1 VTYELHLGDCRDV
14 MAAMPE
20 ASIDSIV
27 TDPPYEIGI
36 VGQAWDRTGVAFDV
50 RTWREALR
58 VAKPGAHLAAFGGTR
73 TFHRLTC
80 AIEDAGWEIVD
91 SIDWLFG
98 SGRPTGKNL
107 GDGRHTR
114 LKPGHEPI
122 CVARAPVSGA
132 LGSGVGGFFADAATA
147 WSGRFPANVVLTHGD
162 GCAPAGTRSLLT
174 RGGYEGSRES
184 SAFTRGMGTRGPDH
198 KTGIGERVPG
208 TKYMLRET
216 VEAWSCAEGCPIAAI
231 DAQADAAHRFFFCS
245 KPSKAERGEGNDW
258 RTVKPLALM
267 RWLCRLVT
275 PPGGRILDPFHG
287 SGSTLLAALAEG
299 RDVEGIDKDPRAR
312 AIAQR
317 RLDDAGPLFAGR
329 TGT

>member
-1 VTYELHLGDCRDV
+1 MTVDLHLGDCRDV

-20 ASIDSIV
+20 ASFDSIV

-58 VAKPGAHLAAFGGTR
+58 VAKPGAMLAAFGGAR
-73 TFHRLTC
+73 VAHRLVC

-98 SGRPTGKNL
+98 SGRPSGKDL
-107 GDGRHTR
+107 GGGRHTK

-122 CVARAPVSGA
+122 CVARKPVAGPLA
-132 LGSGVGGFFADAATA
+132 DGVGGFFAEVATA
-147 WSGRFPANVVLTHGD
+147 WSGRFPANVVLTHSD
-162 GCAPAGTRSLLT
+162 GCEQRGARDIRT
-174 RGGYEGSRES
+174 RGGFRGGRRETS
-184 SAFTRGMGTRGPDH
+184 LFSGLRQTGAA
-198 KTGIGERVPG
+198 TGIGEPVPG
-208 TKYMLRET
+208 TKYMRRET
-216 VEAWSCAEGCPIAAI
+216 VESWFCADGCPVAALETQE
-231 DAQADAAHRFFFCS
+231 DASHRFFYCA
-245 KPSKAERGEGNDW
+245 KASPKERAGNDW
-258 RTVKPLALM
+258 DTVKPLALM

-287 SGSTLLAALAEG
+287 SGSTLLAALDEG
-299 RDVEGIDKDPRAR
+299 FDVVGIDKDPRAR

-317 RLDDAGPLFAGR
+317 RLDDAAGPLFAGR